1 VRGASGGVGLLTLT
15 TDVINVVMSSN
26 FANKPVYLRGIP
38 SDVVRE
44 AKAAAARR
52 GVTLAGYVADALGR
66 AVKQRDTARDVG
78 ADMGSDL
85 SREQR
90 WYERQRERLAREYA
104 GEYVAIIG
112 QSVIDHDEDF
122 EALAERVF
130 ASQGA
135 RNIFMPLV
143 ASERRVARVRS
154 PRVQRR

>member
-1 VRGASGGVGLLTLT
+1 LLTLT
-15 TDVINVVMSSN
+15 TDVINVVMSSSV
-26 FANKPVYLRGIP
+26 ANKPVYLRGIP

-66 AVKQRDTARDVG
+66 AVKQRDAAPDS
-78 ADMGSDL
+78 ASDL

-90 WYERQRERLAREYA
+90 WYERQRERLVRDYD

-112 QSVIDHDEDF
+112 QSVIDHDADF

-130 ASQGA
+130 ASHGA

-143 ASERRVARVRS
+143 GSARRVVRVRS

>member
-1 VRGASGGVGLLTLT
+1 MPTLT
-15 TDVINVVMSSN
+15 TDVINVVMSTNVASK
-26 FANKPVYLRGIP
+26 AVYLRGIP

-66 AVKQRDTARDVG
+66 AVRQRDSARDS
-78 ADMGSDL
+78 ATNSTSDL

-90 WYERQRERLAREYA
+90 WYERQRERLVREYD

-112 QSVIDHDEDF
+112 QSVIDHDADF

-130 ASQGA
+130 AAQGA

-143 ASERRVARVRS
+143 GSGRRVVRVRS

>member
-1 VRGASGGVGLLTLT
+1 
-15 TDVINVVMSSN
+15 MSSN
-26 FANKPVYLRGIP
+26 ATKPVYLRGIP

-66 AVKQRDTARDVG
+66 AVKQRDSA
-78 ADMGSDL
+78 ADPTSDL

-90 WYERQRERLAREYA
+90 WYEKQRERLVREYD

-143 ASERRVARVRS
+143 GKARPAARVRS

>member
-1 VRGASGGVGLLTLT
+1 MRLLTLT

-26 FANKPVYLRGIP
+26 AASKPVYLRGIP

-52 GVTLAGYVADALGR
+52 GVTLAGYVAEALGR
-66 AVKQRDTARDVG
+66 AVKQRDAAGDP
-78 ADMGSDL
+78 ASDL

-90 WYERQRERLAREYA
+90 WYEKQRERMLREYG

-112 QSVIDHDEDF
+112 QSVIDHDQDF

-130 ASQGA
+130 ASHGA

-143 ASERRVARVRS
+143 SSGRPVARVRS